1 LLSLSAAAARAQ
13 GAFGPGTQYTTIP
26 IAAFRPESSSV
37 AFTYNY
43 GSVTPSIIELAGFVA
58 PLGLPDG
65 AVLEE
70 VRLLVSD
77 TEPGQDILAQIV
89 MFGQA
94 VAGTL
99 TCSSTYWYNNSSG
112 IFGRDILK
120 LTGTPI
126 VIQSRIDKS
135 SCSNTDIY
143 SQYYVEVLMGT
154 PNESF
159 SGAVLVWHRQMSPA
173 PATATFNDVP
183 TSDPYFRA
191 IEALAASGITS
202 GCGGGNFCPN
212 DVVTRSQLAKFLAVA
227 LGLHF
232 PQ

>member
-1 LLSLSAAAARAQ
+1 V
-13 GAFGPGTQYTTIP
+13 GTQYTTIP
-26 IAAFRPESSSV
+26 IPAFRPESSSV
-37 AFTYNY
+37 TFNYNY
-43 GSVTPSIIELAGFVA
+43 GSVTPASIEVAAFSA

-77 TEPGQDILAQIV
+77 TEPGQDILAQVV

-99 TCSSTYWYNNSSG
+99 TCSSTYWYNTSSG
-112 IFGRDILK
+112 IFGRDILT
-120 LTGTPI
+120 LTGAPI

-143 SQYYVEVLMGT
+143 SQYYLEVLMGT
-154 PNESF
+154 PNESL
-159 SGAVLVWHRQMSPA
+159 SGAVLVWHRQVSP
-173 PATATFNDVP
+173 PPVTATFNDVP
-183 TSDPYFRA
+183 TSDPFFRA

-212 DVVTRSQLAKFLAVA
+212 DVVTRAQLAKFLAVA
-227 LGLHF
+227 LGLHW